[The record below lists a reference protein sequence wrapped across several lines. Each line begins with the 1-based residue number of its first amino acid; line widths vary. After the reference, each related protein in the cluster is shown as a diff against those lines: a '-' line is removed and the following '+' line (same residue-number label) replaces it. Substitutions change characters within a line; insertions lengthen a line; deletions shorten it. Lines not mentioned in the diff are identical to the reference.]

1 MQGFRI
7 RAGRLFLHYC
17 SELGPT
23 EFLQGREPVEVGFD
37 GRLVGGWQVWQ
48 ALEGAWERQ
57 VVGLRLRGQ
66 DATYPIVFWRHIHT
80 YTDTEEGKRG
90 GNGQADVSYATPPQ
104 KGDPRE
110 QSQKDH
116 LLWRKKSELADRL
129 EFQLY
134 KYLLEAEVLWNNLQ
148 INLVSIK

>member
-90 GNGQADVSYATPPQ
+90 GNGQADVSYATPPPKKETPGNNHRKTTCCEEKRVSWQ
-104 KGDPRE
+104 TGW
-110 QSQKDH
+110 SFSCTNIC
-116 LLWRKKSELADRL
+116 WRQRSFEIISKLISS
-129 EFQLY
+129 
-134 KYLLEAEVLWNNLQ
+134 V
-148 INLVSIK
+148 

>member
-90 GNGQADVSYATPPQ
+90 GNGQADVSYATPPPKRRPQ
-104 KGDPRE
+104 GTITERPPAV
-110 QSQKDH
+110 
-116 LLWRKKSELADRL
+116 KKKEWAGRQAGVSA
-129 EFQLY
+129 
-134 KYLLEAEVLWNNLQ
+134 VQ
-148 INLVSIK
+148 IFAGGRGPLK

>member
-90 GNGQADVSYATPPQ
+90 GNGQADVSYANPPKKETPGNNHRKTTCCEEKRVSWQ
-104 KGDPRE
+104 TGW
-110 QSQKDH
+110 SFSCTNIC
-116 LLWRKKSELADRL
+116 WRQRSFEIISKLISS
-129 EFQLY
+129 
-134 KYLLEAEVLWNNLQ
+134 V
-148 INLVSIK
+148 